1 MDGGELSVDDD
12 WRRVAMD
19 VTHHGQQK
27 YLTIVDCG
35 PSRLAIW
42 RAIRNESDTEIVPML
57 RQVFS
62 QFGPPAEVTYVRQR
76 KIIYFKVNA

>member
-35 PSRLAIW
+35 SSRFAIW
-42 RAIRNESDTEIVPML
+42 CAIRNESDIEIVPML

-62 QFGPPAEVTYVRQR
+62 QFGPQPKFCATTENCLLQS
-76 KIIYFKVNA
+76 